1 MAAPNHSL
9 YTPEQ
14 AARSTLAAVRYQSTL
29 ARRLAKPLTGVQQAG
44 RGMTVNFASPIYID
58 PARVYT
64 RDMRRSETRIEYS
77 DLYQDNTSIELTD
90 QVYNA
95 VKLPDDFY
103 TFTLENLE
111 QQVIAP
117 MAQSVADHINNVVVG
132 ALSGIQDGLS
142 AADGAPKGSII
153 ADDGTVFPAKA
164 SDRNGTP
171 EEVAAKARQEFRDS
185 GKKFGAFGA
194 GIKGITAKSLQAS
207 NQREALR
214 AVRAASQVFGQR
226 GISNAGRILVVGAAW
241 EAAFLDNDQLRKV
254 NEAGTQDALRQ
265 ATLGYLYGF
274 EVIVD
279 YSIDP
284 TAAYAL
290 DAEGVALVTQTTAIP
305 RGAAF
310 ASTIAQDGF
319 TLRYLQDYDPDI
331 LTDRAVV
338 DTFAGAK
345 ILDPQRVLKLTGT
358 ETMAELTGDEPA
370 AAGSASA

>member
-1 MAAPNHSL
+1 MVAPNHHL

-14 AARSTLAAVRYQSTL
+14 AARSTVAAVRYQSTL
-29 ARRLAKPLTGVQQAG
+29 ARRLAKPLTGAQPAG
-44 RGMTVNFASPIYID
+44 KGASVAFASPIYID

-64 RDMRRSETRIEYS
+64 RDMRRREERIEYS
-77 DLYQDNTSIELTD
+77 DLYQDVTSIELTD

-103 TFTLENLE
+103 TFTLQNLE
-111 QQVIAP
+111 QQVIRP
-117 MAQSVADHINNVVVG
+117 MAQSVADQINNTIVG
-132 ALSGIQDGLS
+132 TLHGVQAGLTKADT
-142 AADGAPKGSII
+142 AARGSIV
-153 ADDGTVFPAKA
+153 DENDKEYT
-164 SDRNGTP
+164 DR
-171 EEVAAKARQEFRDS
+171 EKFRDA
-185 GKKFGAFGA
+185 GTKFKAFGA
-194 GIKGITAKSLQAS
+194 GIKGITNKSLQAS

-214 AVRAASQVFGQR
+214 AVRAAAQVFGQR
-226 GISNAGRILVVGAAW
+226 GITNAGRILVVGAAW

-254 NEAGTQDALRQ
+254 NESGTSDALRQ
-265 ATLGYLYGF
+265 ATLGYLYSF

-279 YSIDP
+279 YTIDP

-305 RGAAF
+305 RGTAF
-310 ASTIAQDGF
+310 GSTTSQDGF

-345 ILDPQRVLKLTGT
+345 ILDSQRVLKLTGT
-358 ETMAELTGDEPA
+358 ENMADLSGNESQPSTDNT
-370 AAGSASA
+370 